1 MKISHNCIVTL
12 DYTVTTSD
20 GTLVDEGKEP
30 LTYVHGGYENIFET
44 VEKGL
49 EGKALGDTFKIP
61 LTAAQAF
68 GEYDDELLVLESLDN
83 LPDDLSVGMQIEGYM
98 DGDEEDT
105 ILYTVTEIRDDNHA
119 VLDGNHPLAGINMV
133 FEGTVTEIHPATQE
147 EIDAILHHSHSD
159 DCGCDS
165 H

>member
-12 DYTVTTSD
+12 DYTVTTPD
-20 GTLVDEGKEP
+20 GTMVDEGKEP

-49 EGKALGDTFKIP
+49 EGKAVGDTFKIP

-68 GEYDDELLVLESLDN
+68 GEYDDELLVLESLEN
-83 LPDDLSVGMQIEGYM
+83 LPDDLNVGMQIEGYM

-105 ILYTVTEIRDDNHA
+105 ILYTVTEIRDDSHA
-119 VLDGNHPLAGINMV
+119 VLDGNHPLAGLNLV
-133 FEGTVTEIHPATQE
+133 FEGTVREVVPADQE
-147 EIDAILHHSHSD
+147 TIQQLLDHHHD
-159 DCGCDS
+159 
-165 H
+165 HH

>member
-1 MKISHNCIVTL
+1 MTVSKNCIVTL
-12 DYTVTTSD
+12 DYTVTTTD
-20 GTLVDEGKEP
+20 GQMIDEGKEP
-30 LTYVHGGYENIFET
+30 LIYVHGGYENIFAP
-44 VEKGL
+44 VEKAM
-49 EGKALGDTFKIP
+49 EGKTVGDSFKVAV
-61 LTAAQAF
+61 TAAEGF
-68 GEYDDELLVLESLDN
+68 GEYDEELIVIETLEN
-83 LPDDLSVGMQIEGYM
+83 LPEDLSVGMQIEGYNPEN
-98 DGDEEDT
+98 EED
-105 ILYTVTEIRDDNHA
+105 IIIYTVTEIKGNNA